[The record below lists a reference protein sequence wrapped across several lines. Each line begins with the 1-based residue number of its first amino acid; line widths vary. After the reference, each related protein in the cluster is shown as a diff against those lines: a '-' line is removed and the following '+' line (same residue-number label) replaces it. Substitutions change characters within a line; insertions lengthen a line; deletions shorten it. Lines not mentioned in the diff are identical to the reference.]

1 MKKRL
6 IRTLSLLLTVMTL
19 FGILA
24 TTASA
29 AVLYKKY
36 LFYGYEYQNFT
47 VNYDD
52 GTTGTARMAGMTVH
66 YLDNQVA
73 YCLEPQVE
81 SNANAIYTAFPD
93 NNQNFWYQKLSA
105 AKREAILLAITYG
118 APNTLYSVDAY
129 KNYGYMAATQIVIWE
144 FLMGYRS
151 IYPPYQ
157 CTNSRLYDH
166 MAITSGGHASD
177 QQGMKEGYA
186 AIGQSLANHGTIPS
200 FSSSSA
206 STAPTYSMTY
216 DSSSGKY
223 TVTLTD
229 TNNVL
234 SRYSFSGTGMTV
246 SRSGNK
252 LTVTAAASA
261 IEGKTVTLSA
271 TSPLPDVNSISPVIW
286 GTNPV
291 ASYSEQI
298 LMQYGTP
305 SPMRA
310 YFKLTAAAPSGTAT
324 ITKTSDTDDVS
335 GYCFK
340 IYQYGTNKSFYGKS
354 GSDGR
359 VYVTN
364 SNYTVSGTKVYTF
377 SGLTDG
383 NTILLEALSQK
394 GADAVFPD
402 SIRITIKKGSTTKYD
417 QTFSGSSITK
427 DANGDARLSGLN
439 LTGLKDGGVMTI
451 TVNSKAVSVPVEI
464 VKTSTDGKVS
474 GISFKVE
481 KANGSSW
488 TTLGTYT
495 TNSNGKISV
504 PGVQIGDKLRIT
516 ETVPSGYTC
525 TSANPQTIT
534 AAAGTNTVNFANAPT
549 AATLEIKKTSTD
561 GNVSGI
567 KFKVEQY
574 VNSAWSTKGT
584 YTTDANGKISV
595 TGFQVG
601 DKLRITETVPTGYTC
616 TSTNPQ
622 TVTLKAGANTVTFSN
637 APIPATLEIIKTC
650 EDGKVAGIAFDVE
663 QKNGSSWTSLGT
675 YISDGNGKI
684 NVQGLKQG
692 DVIRVS
698 ENIPTGYA
706 IDNRQQEI
714 TLKKG
719 ANTVTFVNRP
729 IDCTLGIVKQSED
742 GNVEGIEF
750 KVSRFDETNGWEL
763 YGNYVTDSDGVI
775 LVEGLHYADLI
786 EVEEIVPEG
795 YKVTS
800 DNPQQ
805 ITIQLGN
812 NTLIFTNEPIAV
824 YFDIIKEASDG
835 AIEGIEFTVEKQAG
849 NRWTTL
855 GTYTTNAN
863 GTIRVNGVLVG
874 DKLRVTETVP
884 EGYHCTTD
892 NPQEVTVKAG
902 MNRVRFKNV
911 PDCSLEIF
919 KTSDDG
925 NVAGI
930 EFRVAR
936 WNGRMYYP
944 IVSYTTDE
952 SGKIIVPGAS
962 YGSKYQIRE
971 IVPAGYTCLS
981 ENPQEITLGMGVNTV
996 TFENKSDVQ
1005 LEIRKTSE
1013 DGKVSGITFTVEEMN
1028 GEEATL
1034 LGEFT
1039 TGPRGSISIPG
1050 IQVGKTYRITE
1061 QVPRGYVAVEPVQT
1075 VTLQSGENIV
1085 SFENRIIRGS
1095 LKIIKVDEDTDYPL
1109 EGAGFR
1115 IYNVDGD
1122 FSQEGFT
1129 DENGELL
1136 FENLPYDQYF
1146 FVEFQA
1152 PSGYLLDDFEYQLSI
1167 DTDGEVIEE
1176 RITNKSD
1183 VGSLAVYK
1191 IDEKHQPLAGV
1202 TFLLEYS
1209 ADDGATWQPVQ
1220 QRSGDAP
1227 VEVGTSN
1234 SSGLLDGKL
1243 TSGADGWVR
1252 YTGLPISCAEG
1263 QVLYRLT
1270 EIATVNGYNLLAEP
1284 AFEGSLPY
1292 EGTSDFEITVINTP
1306 TYTMPVTGGHG
1317 FAMSAIA
1324 LAVADITL
1332 TAGLIVLRKKKTGL

>member
-1 MKKRL
+1 MKSRF
-6 IRTLSLLLTVMTL
+6 IRILSLVMAVMTL

-36 LFYGYEYQNFT
+36 LFYGYEYLNFT

-66 YLDNQVA
+66 YLDDQVA

-105 AKREAILLAITYG
+105 PKREAILLAITYG

-129 KNYGYMAATQIVIWE
+129 RNYGYMAATQIVIWE

-166 MAITSGGHASD
+166 MKITSGGHASD
-177 QQGMKEGYA
+177 QQGMQEGYA
-186 AIGQSLANHGTIPS
+186 TISQSLANHGTIPS
-200 FSSSSA
+200 FSTSSA
-206 STAPTYSMTY
+206 STAPTYTMTY
-216 DSSSGKY
+216 DSSTSKY
-223 TVTLTD
+223 KITLTD

-234 SRYSFSGTGMTV
+234 SKYNFSGTGMTV

-252 LTVTAAASA
+252 LTVTASASA

-271 TSPLPDVNSISPVIW
+271 AGTLPDVNSISPVIW

-291 ASYSEQI
+291 ASYSDQI

-305 SPMRA
+305 SPMYA

-324 ITKTSDTDDVS
+324 LTKTSDTDDVA

-354 GSDGR
+354 ASDGR

-364 SNYTVSGTKVYTF
+364 SNYSASGTKVYTF

-383 NTILLEALSQK
+383 NTVLLEALSQK

-402 SIRITIKKGSTTKYD
+402 SIRIVIKKGSTTKYD
-417 QTFSGSSITK
+417 KTFSGSSITK

-451 TVNSKAVSVPVEI
+451 TIHNKPVSVPVEI

-488 TTLGTYT
+488 TNVGTYT
-495 TNSNGKISV
+495 TNANGKISV
-504 PGVQIGDKLRIT
+504 PGIQIGDRLRIT

-534 AAAGTNTVNFANAPT
+534 AAAGTNTVNFANTPT
-549 AATLEIKKTSTD
+549 ASTLEIVKTADD
-561 GNVSGI
+561 GNVAGV

-574 VNSAWSTKGT
+574 VNSAWSTTGT

-622 TVTLKAGANTVTFSN
+622 TVTIKAGTNTVTFNNS
-637 APIPATLEIIKTC
+637 PIPATLEIIKTC
-650 EDGKVAGIAFDVE
+650 EDGNVAGIAFDVE
-663 QKNGSSWTSLGT
+663 RKDGSSWTNLGT
-675 YISDGNGKI
+675 YISDENGKI

-692 DVIRVS
+692 DVIRVT

-706 IDNRQQEI
+706 NENATQEI

-719 ANTVTFVNRP
+719 TNSLSFRNTLVP
-729 IDCTLGIVKQSED
+729 CTLEILKESPD
-742 GNVEGIEF
+742 GNVDGIEF
-750 KVSRFDETNGWEL
+750 KVSRFDETNGWEP
-763 YGNYVTDSDGVI
+763 YGNYFTADGGKI
-775 LVEGLHYADLI
+775 TLEGLHYADLI
-786 EVEEIVPEG
+786 EVEELVPEG
-795 YKVTS
+795 YTCTS

-805 ITIQLGN
+805 ITIQLGT
-812 NTLIFTNEPIAV
+812 NTLTFTNDPIAV

-835 AIEGIEFTVEKQAG
+835 MIEGIEFTVEKQNG

-855 GTYTTNAN
+855 GTYTT
-863 GTIRVNGVLVG
+863 GSDGKIRVNGVLVG
-874 DKLRVTETVP
+874 DHLRVTETVP

-902 MNRVRFKNV
+902 LNRVKFRNV
-911 PDCSLEIF
+911 PDSSLEIV

-930 EFRVAR
+930 EFKVAR

-952 SGKIIVPGAS
+952 NGKIVVPGAS

-971 IVPAGYTCLS
+971 VVPAGYTCLS
-981 ENPQEITLGMGVNTV
+981 ENPQEITLAMGVNTV
-996 TFENKSDVQ
+996 TFENRSDVQ

-1013 DGKVSGITFTVEEMN
+1013 DGKVEGITFTVEEMD

-1039 TGPRGSISIPG
+1039 TGSKGRVPVPG

-1061 QVPRGYVAVEPVQT
+1061 KVPRGYVADEPVQT
-1075 VTLQSGENIV
+1075 VTLQAGENIV
-1085 SFENRIIRGS
+1085 SFENRIIRGG

-1115 IYNVDGD
+1115 IYNVAGD

-1152 PSGYLLDDFEYQLSI
+1152 PPGYVLDDFEHQLPI
-1167 DTDGEVIEE
+1167 DEDGVILEE

-1183 VGSLAVYK
+1183 IGSLAVYK
-1191 IDEKHQPLAGV
+1191 IDEKHQPLASV

-1209 ADDGATWQPVQ
+1209 ADNGANWQPVQ
-1220 QRSGDAP
+1220 QRSDDAP
-1227 VEVGTSN
+1227 AQIGTSN
-1234 SSGLLDGKL
+1234 SPGLLDGKL

-1252 YTGLPISCAEG
+1252 YTGLCISGPEG
-1263 QVLYRLT
+1263 PVMYRLT
-1270 EIATVNGYNLLAEP
+1270 EVATVNGYNLLAEP

-1306 TYTMPVTGGHG
+1306 TYTLPVTGGRG
-1317 FAMSAIA
+1317 FWGIVIA
-1324 LAVADITL
+1324 LAL
-1332 TAGLIVLRKKKTGL
+1332 TGAFLGGALVLYRKRPDL